1 MLELPGITLVCADT
15 ANHALALRAFVKAQE
30 GVRYGRMLFLTDAIP
45 PGIAVP
51 DGVEVVRIGP
61 LTSRDAYSQLMLKGL
76 LPHIDTPHALVIQ
89 WDGYVVN
96 PDAWD
101 PAFADFDYIGAQWY
115 WHEPGQR
122 IGNGGFS
129 LRSRKLLAALQ
140 DPRITL
146 VEAEDATIGRTF
158 RPLLEREHGIR
169 FADESLADRFSFEAA
184 YPIGRPFGF
193 HGLFNFCRTVP
204 PAEIAALAPSF
215 SNAIARSPQLLQLM
229 RNCVALG
236 QWDAASALARR
247 ILAAT
252 PGHAEAEVL
261 LARSERGASQPS
273 ATGRNDPCPCGSGKK
288 FKHCHGALG
297 GGVPATPPAPPD
309 PDALVRAALATHQR
323 GDIDAAERGYREAL
337 ERAPGHPTAMHYLG
351 VAAYQ
356 RGHLET
362 ALPLLHAAVEAAPKE
377 AEFHNNLGL
386 ALVAADRSEEAIAAH
401 RRALDLRPG
410 HAATWSNLG
419 LALQANN
426 QVPDAIAAYRSAIGL
441 EPEFAQ
447 AHWNLGLALLAHE
460 EFDEGWREYAW
471 RHKVPELARLARR
484 WPGPKWDG
492 GPPDGLTLLVTTEQG
507 LGDTLQFIRLARAL
521 AARGARV
528 LVSAQQPLVRLLA
541 SAQGVAAVYGPDET
555 VPAYDAHIPL
565 IDLAGMLGVTPATIP
580 SAGALPRGGPRP
592 PWRDRIDAG
601 AARRRAQGRSCVVGQ
616 PAKRQRTASL
626 DSPPKARAAA
636 RDAECRLVFA
646 EARERGDGD
655 RNGPGAQALQR
666 HPARE
671 DFDGLAALV
680 AELDLVV
687 SVDTSIAHLGGAL
700 ARPTWVLLASA
711 ADWRWQSGRL
721 DSPWYPT
728 VRLFRQPRA
737 GDWEAV
743 IRDVVAALSTGRPG
757 SF

>member
-1 MLELPGITLVCADT
+1 V
-15 ANHALALRAFVKAQE
+15 
-30 GVRYGRMLFLTDAIP
+30 
-45 PGIAVP
+45 
-51 DGVEVVRIGP
+51 
-61 LTSRDAYSQLMLKGL
+61 
-76 LPHIDTPHALVIQ
+76 
-89 WDGYVVN
+89 
-96 PDAWD
+96 
-101 PAFADFDYIGAQWY
+101 
-115 WHEPGQR
+115 
-122 IGNGGFS
+122 
-129 LRSRKLLAALQ
+129 
-140 DPRITL
+140 
-146 VEAEDATIGRTF
+146 
-158 RPLLEREHGIR
+158 
-169 FADESLADRFSFEAA
+169 
-184 YPIGRPFGF
+184 
-193 HGLFNFCRTVP
+193 
-204 PAEIAALAPSF
+204 
-215 SNAIARSPQLLQLM
+215 
-229 RNCVALG
+229 
-236 QWDAASALARR
+236 
-247 ILAAT
+247 
-252 PGHAEAEVL
+252 
-261 LARSERGASQPS
+261 
-273 ATGRNDPCPCGSGKK
+273 
-288 FKHCHGALG
+288 
-297 GGVPATPPAPPD
+297 
-309 PDALVRAALATHQR
+309 VRAALATHQR

-337 ERAPGHPTAMHYLG
+337 ELAPGHPTATHYLG

-386 ALVAADRSEEAIAAH
+386 ALAAADRSEEAIAAH

-426 QVPDAIAAYRSAIGL
+426 QVRDAIAAYRSAIGL

-447 AHWNLGLALLAHE
+447 AHWNLGLALLANE

-492 GPPDGLTLLVTTEQG
+492 GSPDGLTLLVTTEQG
-507 LGDTLQFIRLARAL
+507 LGDTLQFIRLARTL

-541 SAQGVAAVYGPDET
+541 SAPGVAAVYGPDEA
-555 VPAYDAHIPL
+555 VPAHDAHIPL
-565 IDLAGMLGVTPATIP
+565 IDLAGILGVTPSTIP
-580 SAGALPRGGPRP
+580 SAVPYLEADPVRRGEIASTLEQHAGALKVGLAWSGNQRNVNE
-592 PWRDRIDAG
+592 
-601 AARRRAQGRSCVVGQ
+601 RRRSIPLPWLAPLLALPDVVWYSL
-616 PAKRQRTASL
+616 KRGSEETGI
-626 DSPPKARAAA
+626 
-636 RDAECRLVFA
+636 
-646 EARERGDGD
+646 EAV
-655 RNGPGAQALQR
+655 PGAQALQR

-757 SF
+757 PF